1 MIKLYYKQELKKM
14 NKFNK
19 KLVFTFVKIGKK
31 QRTKIH
37 PIIINNKRK
46 VKK

>member
-1 MIKLYYKQELKKM
+1 M
-14 NKFNK
+14 NKSK

-37 PIIINNKRK
+37 PIILKD
-46 VKK
+46 KKS

>member
-1 MIKLYYKQELKKM
+1 M
-14 NKFNK
+14 NKTK

-37 PIIINNKRK
+37 PIILKD
-46 VKK
+46 KKS